1 MSERLRI
8 ADQIVPTLAY
18 GDAIGNDAFELQR
31 LFWRRGVQ
39 SEIFVDE
46 AKPEVRAFA
55 RSWRDLRAER
65 STAGLTLIHMSMGN
79 DAIDEIAKLP
89 GRKAVVYHNITP
101 ARYFSGFNPAAE
113 KYAEIGRRQLKDL
126 ASRAELGMADSEFNR
141 RELEEL
147 GYARTAVVPI
157 IVDWSAFEVEP
168 DPVVM
173 KALSEERTTIVT
185 VGQLLP
191 HKGIH
196 DVIAAFARYRERDRG
211 ARLYLVGSTAMS
223 SDYIG
228 RLRADVERLGLRDAV
243 TFTGSV
249 PIESL
254 VAYYRGAT
262 ALLTLSEHEGFC
274 VPLLEAMR
282 RALPIAAPAAGA
294 IPDTL
299 GDAGI
304 LLQDTSPEATAAA
317 LERVVGD
324 RELRKGL
331 VANGRE
337 RLAVFTADRIGERR
351 RQARVPA
358 PAASLHSARV
368 LPRTLR
374 HASPR

>member
-39 SEIFVDE
+39 SEIFVD
-46 AKPEVRAFA
+46 
-55 RSWRDLRAER
+55 
-65 STAGLTLIHMSMGN
+65 
-79 DAIDEIAKLP
+79 
-89 GRKAVVYHNITP
+89 
-101 ARYFSGFNPAAE
+101 
-113 KYAEIGRRQLKDL
+113 
-126 ASRAELGMADSEFNR
+126 
-141 RELEEL
+141 
-147 GYARTAVVPI
+147 
-157 IVDWSAFEVEP
+157 WSAFEVEP

-173 KALSEERTTIVT
+173 KTLSEERTTLVT

-223 SDYIG
+223 AQYIE
-228 RLRADVERLGLRDAV
+228 RLRADAERLGLRDAV
-243 TFTGSV
+243 TLTGSV

-262 ALLTLSEHEGFC
+262 ALLTLSDHEGFC

-282 RALPIAAPAAGA
+282 RDLPIVAYAAGA

-304 LLQDTSPEATAAA
+304 LLNDKTPETVAAA

-324 RELRKGL
+324 RDLR
-331 VANGRE
+331 
-337 RLAVFTADRIGERR
+337 
-351 RQARVPA
+351 
-358 PAASLHSARV
+358 
-368 LPRTLR
+368 
-374 HASPR
+374 